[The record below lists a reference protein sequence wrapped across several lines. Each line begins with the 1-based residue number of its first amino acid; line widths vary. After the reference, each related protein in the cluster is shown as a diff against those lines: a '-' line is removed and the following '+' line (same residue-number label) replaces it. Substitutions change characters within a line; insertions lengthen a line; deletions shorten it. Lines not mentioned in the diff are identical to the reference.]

1 MYPGNFYNPYGFSH
15 SLPTLQNYGGISSAS
30 KASGLL
36 GKSFLKG
43 ISWDGFL
50 TSAGKTLNV
59 INQAIPIFYQVKPIF
74 HNAKTMFRVLGA
86 VRQSDNSSPSN
97 FSKTIQKSNVNL
109 TDNSNVNSFSSIPTN
124 ENLYLE
130 DGNPT
135 FFL

>member
-1 MYPGNFYNPYGFSH
+1 
-15 SLPTLQNYGGISSAS
+15 
-30 KASGLL
+30 
-36 GKSFLKG
+36 
-43 ISWDGFL
+43 
-50 TSAGKTLNV
+50 
-59 INQAIPIFYQVKPIF
+59 
-74 HNAKTMFRVLGA
+74 MFRVLGA